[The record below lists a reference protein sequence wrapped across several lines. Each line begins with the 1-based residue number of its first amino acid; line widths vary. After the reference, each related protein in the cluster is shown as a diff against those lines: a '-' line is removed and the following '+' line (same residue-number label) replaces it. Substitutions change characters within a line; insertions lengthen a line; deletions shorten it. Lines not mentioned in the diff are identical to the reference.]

1 RTAYTGRTIRIG
13 SHHAGAAYPA
23 GADIT
28 MGMELIFEAALT
40 QAEVA
45 SVIDSISAYL
55 NAAWGINDLG

>member
-1 RTAYTGRTIRIG
+1 
-13 SHHAGAAYPA
+13 
-23 GADIT
+23 